1 MSGPRDNPFKSI
13 GGVTPCPAGW
23 LVLPG
28 RLAGVTVIAEEAFV
42 LRKFMEVL
50 DYRPK
55 FDFAAVNIPFGYPE
69 RPGEQYRKCDAEAR
83 ELVGWP
89 RVVNVHP
96 VPCREALFAKTR
108 QQALELE
115 PWLTRNDFRHFKW
128 MKEAALEIQPFHAR
142 SIYSAN
148 AALSFTHMNGD
159 EPLKSSPYHAEGQR
173 ERLELIRTKLP
184 GIEEVISRVPPQG
197 AGIVHMYESAAML
210 WTARRAS
217 GRAIARLPMDPE
229 WDDGGIRVELVR

>member
-13 GGVTPCPAGW
+13 GGVTPCPGGW

-69 RPGEQYRKCDAEAR
+69 HPGEQYRKCDAEAR

-89 RVVNVHP
+89 R
-96 VPCREALFAKTR
+96 R
-108 QQALELE
+108 
-115 PWLTRNDFRHFKW
+115 
-128 MKEAALEIQPFHAR
+128 
-142 SIYSAN
+142 
-148 AALSFTHMNGD
+148 
-159 EPLKSSPYHAEGQR
+159 GQR
-173 ERLELIRTKLP
+173 PPRA
-184 GIEEVISRVPPQG
+184 VSRG
-197 AGIVHMYESAAML
+197 AVRQDPSAG
-210 WTARRAS
+210 ARARALAHHATTSATSS
-217 GRAIARLPMDPE
+217 G
-229 WDDGGIRVELVR
+229 